1 MTSGDALAKQYL
13 HSELHFFVISNVNP
27 FTVVSSIMRKLSLQ
41 ALRVKLTGNRGV
53 VL

>member
-1 MTSGDALAKQYL
+1 MKKTVSLILA
-13 HSELHFFVISNVNP
+13 FVILININA
-27 FTVVSSIMRKLSLQ
+27 TALVVSSIMRKLSLQ